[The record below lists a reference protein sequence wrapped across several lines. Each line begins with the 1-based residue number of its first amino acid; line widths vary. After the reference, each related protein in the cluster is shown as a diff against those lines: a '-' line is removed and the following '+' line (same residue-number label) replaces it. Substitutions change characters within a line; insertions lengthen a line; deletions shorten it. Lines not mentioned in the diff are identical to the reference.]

1 MVCIIQ
7 NHLVTNVIVQVESRT
22 RRRSDGTSSRCV
34 PSTGIYV
41 IGREQMVK
49 LLRERLVKAKDLARE
64 IIPGAISEGM
74 KVKVMTYE
82 RDEKQSIG

>member
-1 MVCIIQ
+1 MIH
-7 NHLVTNVIVQVESRT
+7 NHLVTNVIMQVENRT
-22 RRRSDGTSSRCV
+22 TTRSDGTACSV

-49 LLRERLVKAKDLARE
+49 LLRECLVNAKDLASE

-74 KVKVMTYE
+74 KVKVVRE
-82 RDEKQSIG
+82 R

>member
-1 MVCIIQ
+1 MVA
-7 NHLVTNVIVQVESRT
+7 NVIVQVEHRT
-22 RRRSDGTSSRCV
+22 TTRSDETSSCYI

-49 LLRERLVKAKDLARE
+49 LLRECLVKAKDLASE

-74 KVKVMTYE
+74 KVKVMRET
-82 RDEKQSIG
+82 RSNA